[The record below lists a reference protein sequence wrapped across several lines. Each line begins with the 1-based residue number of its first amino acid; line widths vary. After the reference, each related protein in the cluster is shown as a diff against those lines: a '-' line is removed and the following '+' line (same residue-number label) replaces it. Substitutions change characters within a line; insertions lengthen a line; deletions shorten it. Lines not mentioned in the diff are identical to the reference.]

1 MKHRTFTL
9 IELAPT
15 SFNDTVEPNG
25 KAAWQIVLVI
35 FIGVVSTMVVKLLG
49 EQFTRL

>member
-1 MKHRTFTL
+1 MKHHTFTL

-35 FIGVVSTMVVKLLG
+35 FIGGVSTMVVKLLG